1 MARGARPASY
11 GLVLSKV
18 LPHIDPSRYEV
29 PKAKSQSAKS
39 CCRRPPPLACFPSR
53 RVMSTLESET

>member
-29 PKAKSQSAKS
+29 PKAKSPSAES
-39 CCRRPPPLACFPSR
+39 CCRRPPPIDDLLSKPKSYVNPR
-53 RVMSTLESET
+53 I